1 MTYQKVTLAPFPKGE
16 VMEKILKKRETK
28 KIPNSGRFDIRKK
41 EAIAK
46 ASNNGE
52 CWWVAQYLN
61 GVL

>member
-1 MTYQKVTLAPFPKGE
+1 FPKGE